1 MSLTLACELAADLS
15 DLDLVRLREFVRRTL
30 EARGF
35 HEPVKPL
42 PRHLDE
48 LEPRR
53 STMPSRDTV
62 RAPAPPH
69 NPEDDGG

>member
-48 LEPRR
+48 LEPRAR
-53 STMPSRDTV
+53 DTEPPTCAPTMP
-62 RAPAPPH
+62 PP
-69 NPEDDGG
+69 PGAT